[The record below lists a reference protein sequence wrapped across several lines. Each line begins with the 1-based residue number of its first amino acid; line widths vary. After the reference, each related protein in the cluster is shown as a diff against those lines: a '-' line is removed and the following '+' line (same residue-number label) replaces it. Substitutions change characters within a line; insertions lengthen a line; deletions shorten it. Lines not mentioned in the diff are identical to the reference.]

1 MQKKPNKPKK
11 QPDYSKA
18 PPSSLK
24 LMGRYV
30 PTQKKKHPLI
40 QLFCKTENQ
49 LEDLLK
55 WLESLALIQILS
67 LVGNTGLIIAAAT
80 YVGSEKQRRD
90 AEVLSA
96 WQTITSAYEQGGNG
110 GRIQALEFLNASP
123 GANWRRKFPWF
134 CAPVSICVW
143 PAQSLSG
150 VDLSR
155 NTLEQDRGDLVIG
168 VYLAEIELP
177 QARLRNANFR
187 GAFLRGANLQNAL
200 LRDADFRGAYFIGTN
215 LQGATLWGAD
225 FRGAKSLKTEQ
236 ITQAKLCFTKL
247 PTDIDLPPNRDCA
260 ELGIDPETGKPIVPP
275 K

>member
-1 MQKKPNKPKK
+1 MQKKPNTPNK

-30 PTQKKKHPLI
+30 PSHKKKHPLI

-49 LEDLLK
+49 LENLLR
-55 WLESLALIQILS
+55 WLKSLALIQILG
-67 LVGNTGLIIAAAT
+67 LVGNIGLIIAVAT

-96 WQTITSAYEQGGNG
+96 WQTITSAYEQGGSG

-155 NTLEQDRGDLVIG
+155 NTLQQDRGDLVIG
-168 VYLAEIELP
+168 VYLAGIQLP
-177 QARLRNANFR
+177 QARLWNANFR
-187 GAFLRGANLQNAL
+187 DAYLRGANLQ
-200 LRDADFRGAYFIGTN
+200 GA
-215 LQGATLWGAD
+215 QLWGAD
-225 FRGAKSLKTEQ
+225 FRGAYLINTNLQGAKGLKTGQ
-236 ITQAKLCFTKL
+236 LMQAKLCRTKF
-247 PTDIDLPPNRDCA
+247 PKDIDLSQNRDCA
-260 ELGIDPETGKPIVPP
+260 KLGFNPETGNPVDP
-275 K
+275 KK